1 MISTF
6 WVNLVL
12 SEMTRLICKKQVSFV
27 FFIACA
33 QALMPLIGYLLGQN
47 FKSLIENIDHWLS
60 FLMLAVIGINM
71 IRESREEVEKL
82 DESFGPKAMFPLAIA
97 DSIDAL
103 AVGVTFAFMLSFTE
117 MLFAIAV
124 IGVTTFLLSTVGV
137 KIGSIFGAKYKSKA
151 EFLGGVILILLGLK
165 MLLEGL
171 GVINF

>member
-1 MISTF
+1 
-6 WVNLVL
+6 
-12 SEMTRLICKKQVSFV
+12 MTRLICKKQVSFV

-103 AVGVTFAFMLSFTE
+103 AVGVTFAFLDVQ
-117 MLFAIAV
+117 IVPAV
-124 IGVTTFLLSTVGV
+124 IMIGITTFLFSVVGV
-137 KIGSIFGAKYKSKA
+137 EIGNRFGVKYKSKA
-151 EFLGGVILILLGLK
+151 EVAGGIILITMGLLIV
-165 MLLEGL
+165 LEHTGIL
-171 GVINF
+171 A

>member
-103 AVGVTFAFMLSFTE
+103 AVGVTFAFLDVQ
-117 MLFAIAV
+117 IVPAV
-124 IGVTTFLLSTVGV
+124 IMIGITTFLFSVVGV
-137 KIGSIFGAKYKSKA
+137 EIGNRFGVKYKSKA
-151 EFLGGVILILLGLK
+151 EVAGGIILITMGLLIV
-165 MLLEGL
+165 LEHTGIL
-171 GVINF
+171 A